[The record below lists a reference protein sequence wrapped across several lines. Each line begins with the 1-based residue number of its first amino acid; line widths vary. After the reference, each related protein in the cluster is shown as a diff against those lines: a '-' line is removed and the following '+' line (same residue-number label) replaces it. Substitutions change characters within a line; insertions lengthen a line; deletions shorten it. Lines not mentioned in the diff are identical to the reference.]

1 MLVLLLPLTL
11 IRFFK
16 PIFFFFYNFFCA
28 KLIFR
33 AKMTIRA
40 KVTYG
45 AKVSL
50 YKIDSTLF
58 HEHYIYKHFILY
70 FEKVKKSQ

>member
-16 PIFFFFYNFFCA
+16 PIFFFNKFFCA

-58 HEHYIYKHFILY
+58 HEHYYIIF
-70 FEKVKKSQ
+70 

>member
-11 IRFFK
+11 ICFFK
-16 PIFFFFYNFFCA
+16 PIFFFNKFFCA

>member
-11 IRFFK
+11 GRFLK
-16 PIFFFFYNFFCA
+16 PIFSLFIKFLCA

-33 AKMTIRA
+33 AKKTIRA